1 MDKQELYE
9 LLDMKD
15 GEDFQYFENMSE
27 LLESEAEIGTDEI
40 FELLQEVD
48 MNTFTELMDGYFDE
62 VDRSVPDSE
71 VDLFTLLQTIRR
83 SLTGMAETAGRQED
97 REERNEILVQLAD
110 EIEKF
115 REWYNTSSEAECV
128 NEMTDENRTL
138 PVRDAL
144 LLVREEPFT
153 GDTYRFDFQNVLDY
167 DLDEYIMS
175 YGDLVRGDEGD
186 GEGDE
191 E

>member
-1 MDKQELYE
+1 MEKQELYE

-115 REWYNTSSEAECV
+115 REWYNTSSEA
-128 NEMTDENRTL
+128 
-138 PVRDAL
+138 
-144 LLVREEPFT
+144 
-153 GDTYRFDFQNVLDY
+153 
-167 DLDEYIMS
+167 
-175 YGDLVRGDEGD
+175 
-186 GEGDE
+186 
-191 E
+191 

>member
-1 MDKQELYE
+1 
-9 LLDMKD
+9 
-15 GEDFQYFENMSE
+15 
-27 LLESEAEIGTDEI
+27 
-40 FELLQEVD
+40 
-48 MNTFTELMDGYFDE
+48 
-62 VDRSVPDSE
+62 
-71 VDLFTLLQTIRR
+71 
-83 SLTGMAETAGRQED
+83 
-97 REERNEILVQLAD
+97 
-110 EIEKF
+110 
-115 REWYNTSSEAECV
+115 
-128 NEMTDENRTL
+128 MTDENRTL